1 MVRLDNPDKF
11 LNWVVE
17 VEFDLV
23 GGRPDGFIAGEL
35 NLFDEV
41 FVGVLGH
48 ASAFIS
54 VKENVINVEGCR
66 YERLVVS
73 SGDLCGS
80 SCFVKTIY
88 CP

>member
-1 MVRLDNPDKF
+1 LVWLDNPDKF

-17 VEFDLV
+17 VELDLV

-41 FVGVLGH
+41 FMRVLGH
-48 ASAFIS
+48 TSAFIG
-54 VKENVINVEGCR
+54 VKENVINVEGGR
-66 YERLVVS
+66 YEGLVVS
-73 SGDLCGS
+73 SVYLLGGCAI
-80 SCFVKTIY
+80 VKSGY

>member
-23 GGRPDGFIAGEL
+23 GRRPDGFITSEL

-48 ASAFIS
+48 TSAFIS
-54 VKENVINVEGCR
+54 VKENVINVEGGR

-73 SGDLCGS
+73 SGDLGGS
-80 SCFVKTIY
+80 LAA
-88 CP
+88 

>member
-23 GGRPDGFIAGEL
+23 GRRPDGFITSEL

-41 FVGVLGH
+41 FVTDLSE

-54 VKENVINVEGCR
+54 IKVDVIN
-66 YERLVVS
+66 
-73 SGDLCGS
+73 
-80 SCFVKTIY
+80 
-88 CP
+88 P